1 MGYPTCLGGYL
12 DPYAYPVW
20 GVPAIAGTESELL
33 QHGECSL
40 LSVD

>member
-1 MGYPTCLGGYL
+1 MGYPTCLSGYL

-33 QHGECSL
+33 HARRMFSLEC
-40 LSVD
+40 